1 MWDWASFLHYIHSP
15 YLLTGAAISLGLS
28 VGAMLI
34 GLIFGVIAAM
44 MRMSERRWLRLPA
57 SGYVWLFR
65 GTPVLV
71 QLIIIY
77 TGLPQLGIQ
86 LGVVASALIGLGLNE
101 GAYLAEII
109 RSGVLA
115 VPKGQFEAARAIGM
129 TWPKTMRVVVMPQ
142 APRIIIP
149 PLGNAFNGLMKTS
162 SLASV
167 ISLEELMCGPVQVLK
182 TPRAVAENAKR
193 LLALVGLADKEA
205 SYPAQ
210 LSGGQQQRVAIAR
223 ALAMHPAV
231 MLFDEPTS
239 ALDPEMVGEV
249 LKVML
254 DLSEQGMTMVVVTHE
269 VQFARK
275 AADRILFM
283 EEGRIIEEGRPEELM
298 GNPRNERTRSFLRM
312 VTGEA

>member
-109 RSGVLA
+109 GSGVLA

-142 APRIIIP
+142 ALRIIIP

-167 ISLEELMCGPVQVLK
+167 ISLEELLRRTELLVQVQFKVLEIFLVAAFYYLVL
-182 TPRAVAENAKR
+182 TTVWSVIQGWLEAYASRSVAEDRATRRTK
-193 LLALVGLADKEA
+193 LTAAVESAV
-205 SYPAQ
+205 
-210 LSGGQQQRVAIAR
+210 LS
-223 ALAMHPAV
+223 
-231 MLFDEPTS
+231 S
-239 ALDPEMVGEV
+239 
-249 LKVML
+249 
-254 DLSEQGMTMVVVTHE
+254 
-269 VQFARK
+269 
-275 AADRILFM
+275 
-283 EEGRIIEEGRPEELM
+283 
-298 GNPRNERTRSFLRM
+298 
-312 VTGEA
+312 